1 MLEDLE
7 RLLKERGIPFHR
19 EGNRL
24 RCFPHVVNISV
35 THGLSALT
43 QEAAAD
49 PAYADALQNDPV
61 KRARQLVTA
70 CRASGLRREAFAKTI
85 TEGNESG
92 AFGEGKQLRQVQLLR
107 DVSTRWSS
115 TFLMIDR
122 LLELYPVCTHFALS
136 EDIEQYLLEDAELS
150 ALHDIR
156 EFLYLPHLVQELL
169 SSEQTPTAS
178 QALPA
183 YERLLRMLKLAKVKH
198 PKISHA
204 ICASV
209 TALEKYMQK
218 TRQTRV
224 YALAMGKLPV
234 FF

>member
-1 MLEDLE
+1 M
-7 RLLKERGIPFHR
+7 
-19 EGNRL
+19 
-24 RCFPHVVNISV
+24 NISV

-43 QEAAAD
+43 QEAAGENDRVTGGNIDGVDLDIMDAHAAELNEALRAD

-136 EDIEQYLLEDAELS
+136 GWRTS
-150 ALHDIR
+150 
-156 EFLYLPHLVQELL
+156 
-169 SSEQTPTAS
+169 
-178 QALPA
+178 
-183 YERLLRMLKLAKVKH
+183 
-198 PKISHA
+198 
-204 ICASV
+204 
-209 TALEKYMQK
+209 
-218 TRQTRV
+218 
-224 YALAMGKLPV
+224 GKGIWILGL
-234 FF
+234 